1 MDRPVRWRMDSGYEV
16 ISWAESY
23 HELDGVYPYDLEDL
37 AQDCILS
44 KLDGKARNLSG
55 IRTMRSTRE
64 RLDERMRRA
73 REGERKKVELD
84 GLRGICDP
92 YSTETSEYG
101 ERSTQRRVD
110 WVLREIARLD
120 SRTAR
125 VMFERFVNN
134 RTFKDIA
141 NDESLSGTRVQQ
153 IVNNGVRTICRRW
166 DIYRRHTELGVYM
179 ETNG

>member
-55 IRTMRSTRE
+55 IRTMRSIRE

-73 REGERKKVELD
+73 RVKESAKKSSSTD
-84 GLRGICDP
+84 YAGYAIPTSLRPRSMGNVVRSAW
-92 YSTETSEYG
+92 STG
-101 ERSTQRRVD
+101 CC
-110 WVLREIARLD
+110 AR
-120 SRTAR
+120 
-125 VMFERFVNN
+125 
-134 RTFKDIA
+134 
-141 NDESLSGTRVQQ
+141 
-153 IVNNGVRTICRRW
+153 
-166 DIYRRHTELGVYM
+166 
-179 ETNG
+179 